1 MADKRKA
8 PVAPEGALRRKRAA
22 PTIDLTATE
31 VPPASESD
39 ERPPAAAAEPLPH
52 EPPTDPPPHQTAA
65 EPPAEAPPP
74 GNAPHDQAA
83 PAPGGDSGFSI
94 ATLAAG
100 FIGAGLVAVVV
111 AALWFSGL
119 LPVGTGEPADMSA
132 QFAALQKQIHDLQNR
147 PAATSAPDS
156 QTIDMLSQRVGKIE
170 STLAN
175 LPKSSTDMAQR
186 LNAAENAMTSLG
198 LALAALNKRSDDIAT
213 DATRARVQAEAA
225 DNAVTQLRG
234 SVQSAAKDA
243 SAAVAPEQL
252 TALQQRVAALE
263 QSAKAAREVTAKTAA
278 AATATRRALSA
289 TALRS
294 AVVNG
299 APFIAELAQ
308 AKSFGADDKIL
319 VPLQPFAASGLP
331 SAATLAQELRALIPA
346 LQKSS
351 GARVPSG
358 SFFER
363 LQANAGK
370 LVRIQPVNAPPGD
383 DPAAVLARVEIA
395 TSHAD
400 IGGALADL
408 GKLPETARAPA
419 QDWIKKAQARQAAL
433 AAARTF
439 AADMTRSLGQE

>member
-31 VPPASESD
+31 VPPASESG
-39 ERPPAAAAEPLPH
+39 EPTPAAAAEPLPH
-52 EPPTDPPPHQTAA
+52 EPSADQTAH
-65 EPPAEAPPP
+65 EPPAEAPPR
-74 GNAPHDQAA
+74 GSAPPDQTARV
-83 PAPGGDSGFSI
+83 PDGGGGFSV

-100 FIGAGLVAVVV
+100 FIGAGLGMIVVV
-111 AALWFSGL
+111 ALWFSGL
-119 LPVGTGEPADMSA
+119 LPVGTGESADTSA
-132 QFAALQKQIHDLQNR
+132 QFAALQKQIQDLQNR
-147 PAATSAPDS
+147 PATSVPDS
-156 QTIDMLSQRVGKIE
+156 QTIDMLSQRVGKVE
-170 STLAN
+170 NMLAN
-175 LPKSSTDMAQR
+175 LPKSSAEMAQR
-186 LNAAENAMTSLG
+186 LNAAESAMKSLG
-198 LALAALNKRSDDIAT
+198 LALAALNKRNDDIAA

-263 QSAKAAREVTAKTAA
+263 QSAKAAREVIAKTAA

-289 TALRS
+289 AGLRT
-294 AVVNG
+294 AVVRG
-299 APFIAELAQ
+299 APFAAELAQ

-319 VPLQPFAASGLP
+319 APLQPFAASGLP

-346 LQKSS
+346 LQKAS
-351 GARVPSG
+351 GAQAPTG

-370 LVRIQPVNAPPGD
+370 LVRIQPVNAPPSD

-395 TSHAD
+395 ASHAD

-408 GKLPETARAPA
+408 GKLPEAARAPA

-439 AADMTRSLGQE
+439 AADTARSLGQE